1 MPMST
6 VPIAELQIGSILSAD
21 VKSKQG
27 RLLLVAGTRL
37 EERHIKIL
45 KTWGVYEAPVN
56 GAETGQEEPRTVQS
70 SQAQQPPQAP
80 QASPSPQEP
89 KVDISVSDKA
99 CLAYS
104 QCRFLLSKNPGPIDK
119 LLMRRHFLKTKER
132 VDSGQVRLKELTF
145 AKCVAAAELPK
156 MAALDPDRIISGNTQ
171 LASPPHVFREIIKAL
186 QDPKSSVSYLA
197 DVIAKDPALT
207 ARLLRIV
214 NSPFYGQ
221 TQKIDTPARA
231 LLILGAKKLTSLAA
245 GIAIMSVFEGI
256 PQSVVNMELFWKH
269 SLSCG
274 VVCKLL
280 ALQVEPELED
290 SLFLAGMLH
299 DIGKLVM
306 LKDHAK
312 HAALVLSASRQLAKP
327 SYEIEKAVWGFTHA
341 DIGARLAEQ
350 WNFPTSLVNA
360 IRFHHSHSS
369 AADHH
374 ESDFVH
380 LADHVACAMEI
391 GSSGAWLFPP
401 LLHVRLGRHAP
412 SLNLLKAILPMAEQQ
427 TEEIVGLF
435 LL

>member
-1 MPMST
+1 MST
-6 VPIAELQIGSILSAD
+6 VPIGELQIGSVLSAD

-27 RLLLVAGTRL
+27 RLLLVAGTKL
-37 EERHIKIL
+37 EDRHIKIL
-45 KTWGVYEAPVN
+45 KTWGVYEAPVDSDQ
-56 GAETGQEEPRTVQS
+56 ARQEPQV
-70 SQAQQPPQAP
+70 SQAVQAP
-80 QASPSPQEP
+80 QPSQQTQAPQPAQEP
-89 KVDISVSDKA
+89 KVDITVSDQA

-104 QCRFLLSKNPGPIDK
+104 QCRFSLSKNPGPIEK
-119 LLMRRHFLKTKER
+119 MLMRRHFLRTKER
-132 VDSGQVRLKELTF
+132 VDTGLVSIKQLKC
-145 AKCVAAAELPK
+145 AKCVDAAELPR
-156 MAALDPDRIISGNTQ
+156 MTALDPDKIITGNTQ

-245 GIAIMSVFEGI
+245 GIAIMSVFDGI
-256 PQSVVNMELFWKH
+256 PQSVLNMELFWKH

-306 LKDHAK
+306 LKDYAK

-360 IRFHHSHSS
+360 IRFHHSHSK
-369 AADHH
+369 APDHH
-374 ESDFVH
+374 ESEFVH
-380 LADHVACAMEI
+380 LADHIANAMEI
-391 GSSGAWLFPP
+391 GTSGSWLFPP

-412 SLNLLKAILPMAEQQ
+412 SINLLKAILPVAESQ